1 MTVFFETNSAELT
14 NPELDSIRRFIITF
28 PNITNIEGF
37 ADSTGTTTYNFGLSK
52 RRALAVY
59 EIVKARIKKLNSTI
73 VGYGG
78 ETEQFPG
85 LALNRRVEICAQR
98 AIPQPSE
105 KDRTHK
111 VENDTM
117 PDIVSRHGSVD
128 TIRVIT
134 LENLYFLPDRPI
146 VTEESIP
153 SLQELAQ
160 QLKAYPSAIFEIV
173 GHINYQSRYDST
185 HLGDLYQ
192 LSTKRAKVVYEYLL
206 EYGIASSRIRYKG
219 VGNSQ
224 PAIASPKNDGERMKN
239 MRVQIIVLRK

>member
-1 MTVFFETNSAELT
+1 
-14 NPELDSIRRFIITF
+14 
-28 PNITNIEGF
+28 
-37 ADSTGTTTYNFGLSK
+37 
-52 RRALAVY
+52 
-59 EIVKARIKKLNSTI
+59 
-73 VGYGG
+73 
-78 ETEQFPG
+78 
-85 LALNRRVEICAQR
+85 
-98 AIPQPSE
+98 
-105 KDRTHK
+105 
-111 VENDTM
+111 
-117 PDIVSRHGSVD
+117 
-128 TIRVIT
+128 
-134 LENLYFLPDRPI
+134 